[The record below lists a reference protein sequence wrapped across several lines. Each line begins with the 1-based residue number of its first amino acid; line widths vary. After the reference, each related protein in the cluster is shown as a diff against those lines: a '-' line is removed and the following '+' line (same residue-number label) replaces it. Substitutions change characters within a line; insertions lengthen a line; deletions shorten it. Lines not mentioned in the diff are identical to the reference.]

1 MSSRC
6 KGRKHF
12 CKYYSLCRTEPGTR
26 PFDEPKFIV
35 FYSALLSIFTLFCF
49 NCKQDKPTVEVLRNG
64 SMATVVQT
72 CKHCGSNRKFKW
84 RSQPF
89 VFGKFPAGNLMM
101 SFGILM
107 SGINISQIILAFR
120 HMGLCAISPRTYFA
134 HQKKFLFPSLLV
146 HWEKYQN
153 ALYEKVKSIKDV
165 QWSGDGRFDSMGHNA
180 KYGVYTMFCNSIS
193 KLVQFELLQVC

>member
-12 CKYYSLCRTEPGTR
+12 CKYFSLCRTEPGTR

-89 VFGKFPAGNLMM
+89 VFGK
-101 SFGILM
+101 
-107 SGINISQIILAFR
+107 ISSRKPDDVLWNSYVWNQYQPNHSCLPSHGTLR
-120 HMGLCAISPRTYFA
+120 HITPDIFC
-134 HQKKFLFPSLLV
+134 PSKEVSVPFIACTLGKIPECTV
-146 HWEKYQN
+146 
-153 ALYEKVKSIKDV
+153 
-165 QWSGDGRFDSMGHNA
+165 
-180 KYGVYTMFCNSIS
+180 
-193 KLVQFELLQVC
+193 